1 MIDIDIKDMNEA
13 SNAISA
19 LEMQSLIQTTTV
31 HRGKQDGITRL
42 ITIKEKNR
50 KNMFR
55 AIFEDK
61 SFKEE
66 LDLYYPEAE
75 NLSLLKDSDLSN

>member
-1 MIDIDIKDMNEA
+1 MDVKDMIGA

-19 LEMQSLIQTTTV
+19 LEKQSLIQTTTV
-31 HRGKQDGITRL
+31 PRGRQDGTTRL

-50 KNMFR
+50 NNMFR

-66 LDLYYPEAE
+66 IDLYYPKAE

>member
-1 MIDIDIKDMNEA
+1 MDVKDMIGV

-31 HRGKQDGITRL
+31 HRGRQDGTTRL

-55 AIFEDK
+55 AIFKDK

-66 LDLYYPEAE
+66 LDLYYPKAE

>member
-1 MIDIDIKDMNEA
+1 MDIRDRKVV

-31 HRGKQDGITRL
+31 HKGRQGGTTRL
-42 ITIKEKNR
+42 ITIKQEDR
-50 KNMFR
+50 KDMFR

-61 SFKEE
+61 LFKEE
-66 LDLYYPEAE
+66 LNLYDPVAE
-75 NLSLLKDSDLSN
+75 NISLLQD

>member
-1 MIDIDIKDMNEA
+1 MIGV

-31 HRGKQDGITRL
+31 HRGKQDGTTRL
-42 ITIKEKNR
+42 ITIKEKIQQ
-50 KNMFR
+50 NMFR
-55 AIFEDK
+55 AIFKDK

-66 LDLYYPEAE
+66 LDLYYPKAE

>member
-1 MIDIDIKDMNEA
+1 MDVKDMIGA

-31 HRGKQDGITRL
+31 HRGRQDGTTRL

-50 KNMFR
+50 KICFAQYLKIN
-55 AIFEDK
+55 
-61 SFKEE
+61 
-66 LDLYYPEAE
+66 
-75 NLSLLKDSDLSN
+75 LLKKNLIYIILRLRTYHY

>member
-1 MIDIDIKDMNEA
+1 MTKA

-31 HRGKQDGITRL
+31 HRGRQDGTTRL

-50 KNMFR
+50 KDMFR
-55 AIFEDK
+55 AIFEGK
-61 SFKEE
+61 FFKDE
-66 LDLYYPEAE
+66 LDL
-75 NLSLLKDSDLSN
+75 